1 MKDIPEK
8 IMKEIEIGAK
18 HLNIT
23 TDEMV
28 VIYRSFCEENGVEVD
43 SDIAVSLLRNY
54 VRGNMRAKTT
64 NNNSGSNSLVKSA
77 FGFFVSLEA
86 PRDMMSWS
94 RNKAK
99 EEFLRDNDKALEEGI
114 VATAT
119 ENDDDTYTIA
129 RYYKGDYQ
137 EKVAKTL
144 VDGAEELEDG
154 TIIIPLDNMPNYA
167 SGTENKR
174 YGKPLPKNEFRR
186 NGIFFGSIE
195 GEEMKSYYF
204 SYKNQGG
211 IDFAPDTFDW
221 VHFKVIP
228 SDDGTNLY
236 GMTMATKD
244 SLIRNED
251 VNPDNSDYRDMSSFD
266 FASCLFENYP
276 KNGTPLVD
284 LDRLHTNLQMEAT
297 KDRFAIV
304 EGTVVNQRMT
314 PTANGNRIL
323 SITDKAGD
331 MELTESDEDNL
342 ATTCWIPEHININF
356 GIGSTVIVVGRTSQ
370 RIIDGE
376 AEPITINTS
385 GLLVQEAFGNPIAEE
400 TDAVFEDEDI
410 WF

>member
-1 MKDIPEK
+1 MKEIDEK
-8 IMKEIEIGAK
+8 MMKEIEIGAG
-18 HLNIT
+18 HMGIAA
-23 TDEMV
+23 DEAV
-28 VIYRSFCEENGVEVD
+28 AKYRSICEENNTDVNDV
-43 SDIAVSLLRNY
+43 VSQSLFRNY
-54 VRGNMRAKTT
+54 VRGNMKPKKTT
-64 NNNSGSNSLVKSA
+64 TKSGSNSLVKSA
-77 FGFFVSLEA
+77 FGFFVGLEA

-94 RNKAK
+94 RNKAR
-99 EEFLRDNDKALEEGI
+99 EEYLRDNDKALEDGLVA
-114 VATAT
+114 VATDNGD
-119 ENDDDTYTIA
+119 ETYTIA

-137 EKVAKTL
+137 EKMAKNL

-154 TIIIPLDNMPNYA
+154 TIIIPLDSMPNYT
-167 SGTENKR
+167 SGAENRR

-186 NGIFFGSIE
+186 SGIFYGSVE
-195 GEEMKSYYF
+195 GGDMKSYYF

-221 VHFKVIP
+221 VHFKTIP

-244 SLIRNED
+244 SLIRNAD
-251 VNPDNSDYRDMSSFD
+251 LNPDNSDYRDMSSFD
-266 FASCLFENYP
+266 FTSCLFETYP

-323 SITDKAGD
+323 SITDKASD
-331 MELTESDEDNL
+331 MELTEDDGDS

-356 GIGSTVIVVGRTSQ
+356 GIGSTVLVVGRTSQ
-370 RIIDGE
+370 RIVDGE
-376 AEPITINTS
+376 AEPITLNTS
-385 GLLVQEAFGNPIAEE
+385 GLLVQEAVGNPIAEQE
-400 TDAVFEDEDI
+400 GVEDEDLD

>member
-1 MKDIPEK
+1 MKEIDEK
-8 IMKEIEIGAK
+8 MMKEIEIGAG
-18 HLNIT
+18 HMGIAA
-23 TDEMV
+23 DEAV
-28 VIYRSFCEENGVEVD
+28 AKYRSICEENNTDV
-43 SDIAVSLLRNY
+43 SDVVSQSLFRNY
-54 VRGNMRAKTT
+54 VRGNMKPKKTT
-64 NNNSGSNSLVKSA
+64 TKSGSNSLVKSA
-77 FGFFVSLEA
+77 FGFFVGLEA

-94 RNKAK
+94 RNKAR
-99 EEFLRDNDKALEEGI
+99 EEYLRDNDKALEDGLVA
-114 VATAT
+114 VATDNGD
-119 ENDDDTYTIA
+119 ETYTIA

-137 EKVAKTL
+137 EKMAKNL

-154 TIIIPLDNMPNYA
+154 TIIIPLDSMPNYT
-167 SGTENKR
+167 SGAENRR

-186 NGIFFGSIE
+186 SGIFYGSVE
-195 GEEMKSYYF
+195 GGDMKSYYF

-221 VHFKVIP
+221 VHFKTIP

-236 GMTMATKD
+236 GMTMATKE
-244 SLIRNED
+244 SLIRNANL
-251 VNPDNSDYRDMSSFD
+251 NPDNSDYRDMSSFD

-323 SITDKAGD
+323 SITDKASD
-331 MELTESDEDNL
+331 MELTEDDGDL
-342 ATTCWIPEHININF
+342 ATTCWIPEHLNINF
-356 GIGSTVIVVGRTSQ
+356 GIGSTVLVVGRTSQ
-370 RIIDGE
+370 RIVDGE

-385 GLLVQEAFGNPIAEE
+385 GLLVQEAVGNPIAEQE
-400 TDAVFEDEDI
+400 GVEDEDLD

>member
-1 MKDIPEK
+1 MKEINEK
-8 IMKEIEIGAK
+8 IMKEIEIGANHMGISTEELVEK
-18 HLNIT
+18 
-23 TDEMV
+23 
-28 VIYRSFCEENGVEVD
+28 YRAICKENGVEVD
-43 SDIAVSLLRNY
+43 NDISVSLLRNY
-54 VRGNMRAKTT
+54 VRGNMPTKKT

-86 PRDMMSWS
+86 PRDMMSWN
-94 RNKAK
+94 RNKAR
-99 EEFLRDNDKALEEGI
+99 EEYLRDNDKALEDGLVA
-114 VATAT
+114 VATD
-119 ENDDDTYTIA
+119 NGDDTYTIA
-129 RYYKGDYQ
+129 RYYKGDYG
-137 EKVAKTL
+137 EKMVKNL

-154 TIIIPLDNMPNYA
+154 SIIIPLDSMPTYP
-167 SGTENKR
+167 SGVENRR

-186 NGIFFGSIE
+186 NGIFYGSVD
-195 GEEMKSYYF
+195 GGDMKSYYF

-221 VHFKVIP
+221 VHFKAIP
-228 SDDGTNLY
+228 SDDGLNLY

-244 SLIRNED
+244 SLIRNEGL
-251 VNPDNSDYRDMSSFD
+251 NPDNSDYRNMEGFD
-266 FASCLFENYP
+266 FSSCLYENYP

-284 LDRLHTNLQMEAT
+284 LDRLHTTLQMEAT

-323 SITDKAGD
+323 SITDKASD
-331 MELTESDEDNL
+331 MELTEDDGDL

-356 GIGSTVIVVGRTSQ
+356 GIGSTVLVVGRTSQ
-370 RIIDGE
+370 RIVDGE

-385 GLLVQEAFGNPIAEE
+385 GLLVQEAVGNPIAEQE
-400 TDAVFEDEDI
+400 GVEDEDLD

>member
-1 MKDIPEK
+1 MKEIDEK
-8 IMKEIEIGAK
+8 MMKEIEIGAG
-18 HLNIT
+18 HMGIAA
-23 TDEMV
+23 DEAV
-28 VIYRSFCEENGVEVD
+28 AKYRSICEENNTDVNDV
-43 SDIAVSLLRNY
+43 VSQSLFRNY
-54 VRGNMRAKTT
+54 VRGNMKPKKTT
-64 NNNSGSNSLVKSA
+64 TKSGSNSLVKSA
-77 FGFFVSLEA
+77 FGFFVGLEA

-94 RNKAK
+94 RNKAR
-99 EEFLRDNDKALEEGI
+99 EEYLRDNDKALEDGLVA
-114 VATAT
+114 VATDNGD
-119 ENDDDTYTIA
+119 ETYTIA

-137 EKVAKTL
+137 EKMAKNL

-154 TIIIPLDNMPNYA
+154 TIIIPLDSMPNYT
-167 SGTENKR
+167 SGAENRR

-186 NGIFFGSIE
+186 SGIFYGSVE
-195 GEEMKSYYF
+195 GGDMKSYYF

-221 VHFKVIP
+221 VHFKTIP

-244 SLIRNED
+244 SLIRNAD
-251 VNPDNSDYRDMSSFD
+251 LNPDNSDYRDMSSFD
-266 FASCLFENYP
+266 FTSCLFETYP

-323 SITDKAGD
+323 SITDKASD
-331 MELTESDEDNL
+331 MELTEDDGDS

-356 GIGSTVIVVGRTSQ
+356 GIGSTVLVVGRTSQ
-370 RIIDGE
+370 RIVDGE

-385 GLLVQEAFGNPIAEE
+385 GLLVQEAVGNPIAEQE
-400 TDAVFEDEDI
+400 GVEDEDLD

>member
-1 MKDIPEK
+1 MKEIDEK
-8 IMKEIEIGAK
+8 MMKEIEIGAG
-18 HLNIT
+18 HMGIAA
-23 TDEMV
+23 DEAV
-28 VIYRSFCEENGVEVD
+28 AKYRSICEENNTDVNDV
-43 SDIAVSLLRNY
+43 VSQSLFRNY
-54 VRGNMRAKTT
+54 VRGNMKPKKTT
-64 NNNSGSNSLVKSA
+64 TKSGSNSLVKSA
-77 FGFFVSLEA
+77 FGFFVGLEA

-94 RNKAK
+94 RNKAR
-99 EEFLRDNDKALEEGI
+99 EEYLRDNDKALEDGLVA
-114 VATAT
+114 VATDNGD
-119 ENDDDTYTIA
+119 ETYTIA

-137 EKVAKTL
+137 EKMAKNL

-154 TIIIPLDNMPNYA
+154 TIIIPLDSMPNYT
-167 SGTENKR
+167 SGAENRR

-186 NGIFFGSIE
+186 SGIFYGSVE
-195 GEEMKSYYF
+195 GGDMKSYYF

-221 VHFKVIP
+221 VHFKTIP

-244 SLIRNED
+244 SLIRNANL
-251 VNPDNSDYRDMSSFD
+251 NPDNSDYRDMSSFD

-304 EGTVVNQRMT
+304 AGTAVNQRMT

-323 SITDKAGD
+323 SITDKASD
-331 MELTESDEDNL
+331 MELTEDDGDL
-342 ATTCWIPEHININF
+342 ATTCWIPEHLNINF
-356 GIGSTVIVVGRTSQ
+356 GIGSTVLVVGRTSQ
-370 RIIDGE
+370 RIVDGE

-385 GLLVQEAFGNPIAEE
+385 GLLVQEAVGNPIAEQE
-400 TDAVFEDEDI
+400 GVEDEDLD

>member
-1 MKDIPEK
+1 MKEIDEK
-8 IMKEIEIGAK
+8 MMKEIEIGAG
-18 HLNIT
+18 HMGIAA
-23 TDEMV
+23 DEAV
-28 VIYRSFCEENGVEVD
+28 AKYRSICEENNTDVNDV
-43 SDIAVSLLRNY
+43 VSQSLFRNY
-54 VRGNMRAKTT
+54 VRGNMKPKKTT
-64 NNNSGSNSLVKSA
+64 TKSGSNSLVKSA
-77 FGFFVSLEA
+77 FGFFVGLEA

-94 RNKAK
+94 RNKAR
-99 EEFLRDNDKALEEGI
+99 EEYLRDNDKALEDGLVA
-114 VATAT
+114 VATDNGD
-119 ENDDDTYTIA
+119 ETYTIA

-137 EKVAKTL
+137 EKMAKNL

-154 TIIIPLDNMPNYA
+154 TIIIPLDSMPNYT
-167 SGTENKR
+167 SGAENRR

-186 NGIFFGSIE
+186 SGIFYGSVE
-195 GEEMKSYYF
+195 GGDMKSYYF

-221 VHFKVIP
+221 VHFKTIP

-236 GMTMATKD
+236 GMTMATKE
-244 SLIRNED
+244 SLIRNANL
-251 VNPDNSDYRDMSSFD
+251 NPDNSDYRDMSSFD

-323 SITDKAGD
+323 SITDKASD
-331 MELTESDEDNL
+331 MELTEDDGDL
-342 ATTCWIPEHININF
+342 ATTCWIPEHLNINF
-356 GIGSTVIVVGRTSQ
+356 GIGSTVLVVGRTSQ
-370 RIIDGE
+370 RIVDGE

-385 GLLVQEAFGNPIAEE
+385 GLLVQEAVGNPIAEQE
-400 TDAVFEDEDI
+400 GVEDEDLD

>member
-1 MKDIPEK
+1 MKEINEK
-8 IMKEIEIGAK
+8 IMKEIEIGASHMGVSTEELVEK
-18 HLNIT
+18 
-23 TDEMV
+23 
-28 VIYRSFCEENGVEVD
+28 YRAICKENGMEVD
-43 SDIAVSLLRNY
+43 NDISVSLLRNY
-54 VRGNMRAKTT
+54 VRGNMPTKKG

-86 PRDMMSWS
+86 PRDMMSWN
-94 RNKAK
+94 RNKAR
-99 EEFLRDNDKALEEGI
+99 EEYLRDNDKALEDGLVA
-114 VATAT
+114 VATD
-119 ENDDDTYTIA
+119 NGDDTYTIA
-129 RYYKGDYQ
+129 RYYKGDYG
-137 EKVAKTL
+137 EKMVKNL

-154 TIIIPLDNMPNYA
+154 SIIIPLDSMPTYP
-167 SGTENKR
+167 SGVENRR

-186 NGIFFGSIE
+186 SGIFYGSID
-195 GEEMKSYYF
+195 GGDMKSYYF

-221 VHFKVIP
+221 VHFKTIP
-228 SDDGTNLY
+228 SDDGLNLY

-244 SLIRNED
+244 SLIRNEGL
-251 VNPDNSDYRDMSSFD
+251 NPDTSDYRNMEGFD
-266 FASCLFENYP
+266 FSSCLYENYP

-284 LDRLHTNLQMEAT
+284 LDRLHTTLQMEAT

-323 SITDKAGD
+323 SITDKASD
-331 MELTESDEDNL
+331 MELTEDDGDL

-356 GIGSTVIVVGRTSQ
+356 GIGSTVLVVGRTSQ
-370 RIIDGE
+370 RIVDGE

-385 GLLVQEAFGNPIAEE
+385 GLLVQEAVGNPIAEQE
-400 TDAVFEDEDI
+400 GVEDEDLD

>member
-1 MKDIPEK
+1 MKEIDEK
-8 IMKEIEIGAK
+8 MMKEIEIGAG
-18 HLNIT
+18 HMGIAA
-23 TDEMV
+23 DEAV
-28 VIYRSFCEENGVEVD
+28 AKYRSICEENNTDVNDV
-43 SDIAVSLLRNY
+43 VSQSLFRNY
-54 VRGNMRAKTT
+54 VRGNMKPKKTT
-64 NNNSGSNSLVKSA
+64 TKSGSNSLVKSA
-77 FGFFVSLEA
+77 FGFFVGLEA

-94 RNKAK
+94 RNKAR
-99 EEFLRDNDKALEEGI
+99 EEYLRDNDKALEDGLVA
-114 VATAT
+114 VATDNGD
-119 ENDDDTYTIA
+119 ETYTIA

-137 EKVAKTL
+137 EKMAKNL

-154 TIIIPLDNMPNYA
+154 TVIIPLDSMPNYT
-167 SGTENKR
+167 SGAENRR

-186 NGIFFGSIE
+186 SGIFYGSVE
-195 GEEMKSYYF
+195 GGDMKSYYF

-221 VHFKVIP
+221 VHFKTIP

-244 SLIRNED
+244 SLIRNAD
-251 VNPDNSDYRDMSSFD
+251 LNPDNSDYRDMSSFD
-266 FASCLFENYP
+266 FVSCLFETYP

-323 SITDKAGD
+323 SITDKASD
-331 MELTESDEDNL
+331 MELTEDDGDL

-356 GIGSTVIVVGRTSQ
+356 GIGSTVLVVGRTSQ
-370 RIIDGE
+370 RIVDGE

-385 GLLVQEAFGNPIAEE
+385 GLLVQEAVGNPIAEQE
-400 TDAVFEDEDI
+400 GVEDEDLD

>member
-54 VRGNMRAKTT
+54 VRGNMKPKKTNT
-64 NNNSGSNSLVKSA
+64 NSGSNSLVKSA
-77 FGFFVSLEA
+77 FGFFVGLEA

-99 EEFLRDNDKALEEGI
+99 EEYLRDNDKALHEGL
-114 VATAT
+114 VAVVT
-119 ENDDDTYTIA
+119 ENDDETYTIA

-137 EKVAKTL
+137 EKGAKTL
-144 VDGAEELEDG
+144 VAGAEELEDG
-154 TIIIPLDNMPNYA
+154 SVIIPLDPLPAYP
-167 SGTENKR
+167 SGAENKR
-174 YGKPLPKNEFRR
+174 YGKPLPVNEFRR
-186 NGIFFGSIE
+186 NGVFFGSID
-195 GEEMKSYYF
+195 GADMKSYYF

-211 IDFAPDTFDW
+211 VDFAPDTFDW
-221 VHFKVIP
+221 VHFKAIP
-228 SDDGTNLY
+228 SDDGSSLY
-236 GMTMATKD
+236 GMTDATKL
-244 SLIRNED
+244 SLVRNED

-276 KNGTPLVD
+276 KNGTELVD
-284 LDRLHTNLQMEAT
+284 LDRLHQTQQMEQT

-314 PTANGNRIL
+314 PTANGNRII
-323 SITDKAGD
+323 SITDRHAD
-331 MELTESDEDNL
+331 MALTEDDDGDL

-356 GIGSTVIVVGRTSQ
+356 GIGSKVLVVGRTSQ

-385 GLLVQEAFGNPIAEE
+385 GLLVEESVGNPIAEE
-400 TDAVFEDEDI
+400 EGVEDEDLD